1 MEGYR
6 LSMQGITKIYG
17 NIAAIEG
24 VNFSVE
30 KGEVHA
36 LIGENGAGKSTLLN
50 ILSGVRDA
58 NAGEIRVDGNLVH
71 MKNPLSA
78 RQAGIAMIHQELQ
91 HVPELSVAQN
101 MFLGRPLTKYKGVF
115 VDKKAQYER
124 AKVILKRLDPSIN
137 PDEPIKN
144 LKVAQQQIVE
154 IARALLDEAKI
165 IAMDEPTSSL
175 TPTEFERLA
184 ELISD
189 LKAMKV
195 SVIYVS
201 HKMNEIFKVC
211 DRATIMRDGKQVGVV
226 NIKDETEET
235 IVAKMIGRKLEKVKH
250 QSFMTNKDVLK
261 VENLGRNKAVLSASF
276 TVKAGEVLGI
286 AGLVG
291 SGRTELLKL
300 IAGIDAKTSGTVAVD
315 GADIHHLNVTSAIKS
330 GIGLVPE
337 DRKKEGIIKARSVA
351 INMALPSMKN
361 FTQAG
366 LIQKSKLD
374 KVALNVMSELN
385 LRPLNIEKHIGTLSG
400 GNQQKVIIGR
410 WVAADA
416 KVFLFDEPTRGI
428 DIGAKSEI
436 YNLIEKLAQEGKA
449 IVVVSSEMPEII
461 RISDRVLVMREGKI
475 ATELV
480 GDDINE
486 ENIAQYAINDVV
498 NKN

>member
-165 IAMDEPTSSL
+165 IAMDEPTSSM

-189 LKAMKV
+189 LKGETAGMR
-195 SVIYVS
+195 
-201 HKMNEIFKVC
+201 NE
-211 DRATIMRDGKQVGVV
+211 
-226 NIKDETEET
+226 
-235 IVAKMIGRKLEKVKH
+235 
-250 QSFMTNKDVLK
+250 
-261 VENLGRNKAVLSASF
+261 
-276 TVKAGEVLGI
+276 
-286 AGLVG
+286 
-291 SGRTELLKL
+291 
-300 IAGIDAKTSGTVAVD
+300 
-315 GADIHHLNVTSAIKS
+315 
-330 GIGLVPE
+330 
-337 DRKKEGIIKARSVA
+337 
-351 INMALPSMKN
+351 MA
-361 FTQAG
+361 
-366 LIQKSKLD
+366 
-374 KVALNVMSELN
+374 
-385 LRPLNIEKHIGTLSG
+385 
-400 GNQQKVIIGR
+400 
-410 WVAADA
+410 
-416 KVFLFDEPTRGI
+416 
-428 DIGAKSEI
+428 
-436 YNLIEKLAQEGKA
+436 
-449 IVVVSSEMPEII
+449 
-461 RISDRVLVMREGKI
+461 
-475 ATELV
+475 
-480 GDDINE
+480 
-486 ENIAQYAINDVV
+486 DVV
-498 NKN
+498 KREEQRRHEQK